1 MSSRS
6 REGSRPPCG
15 WPIWAGRHEPIRAS
29 ARPARCLAPSA
40 TRTLTSGTRS
50 TCAASSK
57 TPKAKP
63 GLIPASRLPSSG
75 RAGPP
80 SRWPSATRPSAIAPA
95 GHYGQQHRLM
105 PLPAGKLPAG
115 ADPVPPGQSPGTRS
129 LATRV
134 DQPRPAPGTARLH
147 PSPARRLR
155 RSASCLRKAVSLFG
169 EFGDRHGQAQA
180 LAHLSAAQLAAG
192 QPELARD
199 SWQRAVAIP
208 DDLRHP
214 AAEQVRAQLRNLD
227 PG

>member
-95 GHYGQQHRLM
+95 GHYGQQHRLV
-105 PLPAGKLPAG
+105 PLPAGKRPAG

-155 RSASCLRKAVSLFG
+155 RSRKLPAQG
-169 EFGDRHGQAQA
+169 GQPVRRIRR
-180 LAHLSAAQLAAG
+180 SARPGPGSGPSQCRPARGRPARACPRLLAAG
-192 QPELARD
+192 GGHPGR
-199 SWQRAVAIP
+199 
-208 DDLRHP
+208 P
-214 AAEQVRAQLRNLD
+214 AASGR
-227 PG
+227 